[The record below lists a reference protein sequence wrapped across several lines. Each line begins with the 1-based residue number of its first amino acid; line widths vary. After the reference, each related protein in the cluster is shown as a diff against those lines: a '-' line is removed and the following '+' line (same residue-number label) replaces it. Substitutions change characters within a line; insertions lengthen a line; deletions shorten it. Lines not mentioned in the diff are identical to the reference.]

1 MFLGLPRALRIAL
14 LLLALPG
21 LPGSAAAAEVLPG
34 PYRASVEKVVDG
46 DTLAVRVTVWL
57 GQDLRVLVRVRGV
70 DAPELRGECA
80 AEKARARNAQAA
92 LARLVS
98 GGPVVLTAI
107 EGDKYYGR
115 VIADVT
121 TSAGDHVGLALI
133 SGGFVRPYDGAARS
147 GWCEIGATEPRGRVA
162 GIIEQLRRR

>member
-1 MFLGLPRALRIAL
+1 MFLASAARI
-14 LLLALPG
+14 LLAL
-21 LPGSAAAAEVLPG
+21 AALFGTADAAELLPG
-34 PYRASVEKVVDG
+34 PYRGDVERVIDG

-70 DAPELRGECA
+70 DAPELRGQCD
-80 AEKARARNAQAA
+80 AEKARARDAAAA
-92 LARLVS
+92 LARLVA

-115 VIADVT
+115 VVADVT
-121 TSAGDHVGLALI
+121 TSEGNHVGLALI

-162 GIIEQLRRR
+162 GIAEQLRGR